1 MTGDGINFFRKTQ
14 PTMGVFLAIASLG
27 AFAVFA
33 GRQGPGYAWVFAAM
47 VFVGFSL
54 LGLWVSK
61 RSAILEQ
68 ELSQVRHEVE
78 TVLHDSFTDYSDCM
92 GQLYK
97 GVLPVWSGQV
107 EVARDHTENEISAL
121 ANLFASLSQR
131 LQATSKVNQEAAG
144 GDSLI
149 ELFKDSNLKLGTI
162 VASLKGVLKQKE
174 TLLDEIRE
182 LSEAIE
188 ALGNKAQKVGNIAT
202 QTNLLA
208 LNAAIEAARA
218 GEAGRGFAVVADEVR
233 ALSGMSGETGAE
245 IHDMMNEVNVKLAS
259 ALEVSQRY
267 SEQDARVVSEAEQT
281 IDQVLSRFQGITER
295 LDENAEQLVQE
306 NMIIQQEIAG
316 VLVALQFQDRVSQM
330 LVQVRD
336 NMDKLEEKL
345 KSDHHIMNNGGD
357 PGTIDV
363 TAWLNALQT
372 TYTTPEQHHVHTG
385 NEQVD
390 ITDSSEVTFF

>member
-1 MTGDGINFFRKTQ
+1 MTGDRVDFFRKTQ

-27 AFAVFA
+27 AFAVLA
-33 GRQGPGYAWVFAAM
+33 GRQGSGYAWVLAAM
-47 VFVGFSL
+47 VFAGFGL

-61 RSAILEQ
+61 CSSAMETA
-68 ELSQVRHEVE
+68 LSLARHEVD
-78 TVLHDSFTDYSDCM
+78 TNLHNSFTDYLDCM
-92 GQLYK
+92 HQLYK

-107 EVARDHTENEISAL
+107 EVARDHTESEISAL

-131 LQATSKVNQEAAG
+131 LQATSTVNQEAAG
-144 GDSLI
+144 GDRLI

-162 VASLKGVLKQKE
+162 VASFKGVLKQKE

-233 ALSGMSGETGAE
+233 ALSAMSGETGTE
-245 IHDMMNEVNVKLAS
+245 IRDMMQEVNVKLAS
-259 ALEVSQRY
+259 ALEVSQHY

-281 IDQVLSRFQGITER
+281 IDQVLSRFQGTTER

-345 KSDHHIMNNGGD
+345 KSDHHIMNNSGD